1 MIINGK
7 NIADRILTDMR
18 NKIVGRNFCVTA
30 IIIGDDPSLVKF
42 INLKQK
48 AAEAVGV
55 KFKCISLAKNASQ
68 NEIEKII
75 DDLNL
80 DESVH
85 GIFVELPLSKH
96 LDTRKVLNKIYASK
110 DIDLLSDTSKTNA
123 DENING
129 LMSPTVFAI
138 DEILKE
144 FNINL
149 LNKSVAIFG
158 MGELVGQP
166 VAVWFRKNGCEVL
179 EIDEFTKNPEIL
191 SRKADIIVSGVG
203 QPGLITKDMV
213 KEGVIIFDFGY
224 GIKGDKIR
232 GDVCD
237 DVAEKASLMTPIPNG
252 VGPLVIAAIFNNLL
266 LLNEP

>member
-1 MIINGK
+1 MIVNGK
-7 NIADRILTDMR
+7 SIADRILTDIK
-18 NKIVGRNFCVTA
+18 NKIVDRNFYVAA
-30 IIIGDDPSLVKF
+30 IIIGDDSSLVKF
-42 INLKQK
+42 VNLKRK
-48 AAEAVGV
+48 VAEMVGAE
-55 KFKCISLAKNASQ
+55 FRSISLAENIDQDA
-68 NEIEKII
+68 IEKII
-75 DDLNL
+75 GDLNL

-85 GIFVELPLSKH
+85 GIFVELPLPKH
-96 LDTRKVLNKIYASK
+96 LDTKNVLNKIYASK
-110 DIDLLSDTSKTNA
+110 DIDLLSDISKTNTGKST
-123 DENING
+123 NG

-138 DEILKE
+138 NEILKE

-149 LNKSVAIFG
+149 LDKSVAIFG

-166 VAVWFRKNGCEVL
+166 IAAWFRKNDCEVF

-224 GIKGDKIR
+224 GVKDGKIR

-237 DVAEKASLMTPIPNG
+237 DVSEKASLMTPVPNG
-252 VGPLVIAAIFNNLL
+252 VGPLVIAAIFHNLL

>member
-7 NIADRILTDMR
+7 NIADRILTGIK
-18 NKIVGRNFCVTA
+18 NKIVDRNFCIVA
-30 IIIGDDPSLVKF
+30 IIIGDDSSLAKF
-42 INLKQK
+42 VNLKRK
-48 AAEAVGV
+48 VAEMIGV
-55 KFKCISLAKNASQ
+55 EFRSISLAENIDQ

-75 DDLNL
+75 GDLNL

-85 GIFVELPLSKH
+85 GIFVELPLPKH
-96 LDTRKVLNKIYASK
+96 LNTKKVLNKIYTSK
-110 DIDLLSDTSKTNA
+110 DVDLLSDISKANF
-123 DENING
+123 DKNING
-129 LMSPTVFAI
+129 LISPTVFAI
-138 DEILKE
+138 NEILKE

-149 LNKSVAIFG
+149 IDKSVAIFG

-166 VAVWFRKNGCEVL
+166 VAVWFRKKGCEVL